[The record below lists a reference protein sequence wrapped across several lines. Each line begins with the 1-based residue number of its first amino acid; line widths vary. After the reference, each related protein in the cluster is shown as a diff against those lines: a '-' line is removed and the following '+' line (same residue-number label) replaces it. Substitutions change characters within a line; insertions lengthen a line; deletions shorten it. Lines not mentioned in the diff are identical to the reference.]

1 MLSLQAFGL
10 LADRAMLFKN
20 FVNHCKEYCSYEE
33 PMQNNLSFII
43 TDIVILFLQLTGIVC
58 NGFILFMFFRVKKL
72 YRNEALRLV
81 LYLAITDFLHAITT
95 LPYIIY
101 LVVFWNPY
109 SINLDPYFIMISST
123 PLIIQLKINLTLTI
137 AIALERTM
145 ALFTPVLYRKLSS
158 SLYATAS
165 LLLGMAFACG
175 DLALEFALSPFVE
188 QPNCAAIGC
197 YVSDKFRY
205 YWGISNMVFGLFV
218 IVLTVMILLKLRSI
232 HNHSKS
238 ARILVNKD
246 AGRFRQAN
254 RTSVGILSTSLLFVT
269 LPSVGVGFVEMI
281 GFSIF
286 KTVGPF
292 YIVGLLSAGA
302 CNSIVYV
309 VLNKDLRALAKSCIT
324 GGGLSTSTSAT
335 TRVSM
340 SRFQSTMNK

>member
-1 MLSLQAFGL
+1 MARVSRIRLNLTFHY
-10 LADRAMLFKN
+10 RENCF
-20 FVNHCKEYCSYEE
+20 YEE
-33 PMQNNLSFII
+33 PMRNNLSFLI
-43 TDIVILFLQLTGIVC
+43 TDILILLLQFTGIVC

-72 YRNEALRLV
+72 YRNDAMRLL
-81 LYLAITDFLHAITT
+81 LYLAITDFLHAVAT

-101 LVVFWNPY
+101 LIVFWNPHN
-109 SINLDPYFIMISST
+109 INLNSYFVMISST

-137 AIALERTM
+137 AIALERTL
-145 ALFTPVLYRKLSS
+145 ALFTPFLYRNLSS
-158 SLYATAS
+158 ALYATMS
-165 LLLGMAFACG
+165 LLVGMAFACG

-197 YVSDKFRY
+197 F
-205 YWGISNMVFGLFV
+205 VFGLLV
-218 IVLTVMILLKLRSI
+218 IVLTLMILLKLQSI
-232 HNHSKS
+232 HRNSKS
-238 ARILVNKD
+238 ARILMDKD
-246 AGRFRQAN
+246 ASRFKQAN
-254 RTSVGILSTSLLFVT
+254 RTSVGILATSLLFVT

-309 VLNKDLRALAKSCIT
+309 VLNKDLRAVAKSCIA
-324 GGGLSTSTSAT
+324 GKGLSTSSSIT

>member
-1 MLSLQAFGL
+1 MFSRLIN
-10 LADRAMLFKN
+10 D
-20 FVNHCKEYCSYEE
+20 KEYCSYEE

-43 TDIVILFLQLTGIVC
+43 TDILTGIVC

-81 LYLAITDFLHAITT
+81 LYLAITDFLHAIT
-95 LPYIIY
+95 
-101 LVVFWNPY
+101 
-109 SINLDPYFIMISST
+109 SKNLFDST

-292 YIVGLLSAGA
+292 YIVGLLSAGRSLQQHSL
-302 CNSIVYV
+302 C
-309 VLNKDLRALAKSCIT
+309 RAEQRPT
-324 GGGLSTSTSAT
+324 GTCEELYYWRRTFHEHVCDDES
-335 TRVSM
+335 
-340 SRFQSTMNK
+340 FNE